1 MSSDAVQPQQNNEQ
15 LAAEQFRSTAA
26 LYINDH
32 LAGVLVMA
40 LKAVCRERPEN
51 PVDYVAMYLLKHHPQ
66 KDIAVSLPLASTVP
80 QVRK

>member
-1 MSSDAVQPQQNNEQ
+1 MSEVDQTNAA
-15 LAAEQFRSTAA
+15 AAESFRGTAA
-26 LYINDH
+26 SYINEN

-51 PVDYVAMYLLKHHPQ
+51 PVDYVAMYLLKQHPT
-66 KDIAVSLPLASTVP
+66 KNVTVELPLSSITP